1 MLTRSRELHL
11 KYSQISLRK
20 TPLGLGL
27 GLSVFSKIQLVVYDQ
42 CCVLIG

>member
-27 GLSVFSKIQLVVYDQ
+27 SVFSKIQLVVYDQ